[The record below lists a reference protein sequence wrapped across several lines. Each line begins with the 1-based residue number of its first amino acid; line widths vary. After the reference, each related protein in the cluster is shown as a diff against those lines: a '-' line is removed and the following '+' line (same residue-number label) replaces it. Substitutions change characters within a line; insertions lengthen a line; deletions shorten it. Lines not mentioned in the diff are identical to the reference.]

1 MKTHI
6 CLTLLLFS
14 LLNVQW
20 LSAQQVY
27 QSHHYGSPGDIYLYN
42 RFAPG
47 LLNDAIIQDGTGVIW
62 DVSSMTELNTHA
74 NQILEPGEGINQ
86 FNFLAICAL
95 SGLSTLDCFET
106 WNNTDQVVQLK
117 DSLLLLDF
125 VLHDL
130 QRFQARDGNLLLENF
145 IGFTVDLGGTP
156 TQAVIVYENQD
167 TIMHFPVNYG
177 DAWTS
182 ETHYGLDLTSA
193 GENVL
198 YNSTQTRITTIDG
211 WGTVQ
216 TPFDTFENVIRLR
229 SDILRLDTIVED
241 GTDTTT
247 LIADQIEYMWL
258 DTNYNLPIMT
268 ANGLIT
274 ASDSIILDAVE
285 YIYEASCPIPTWS
298 LDPGGQVFE
307 IDTSGTV
314 TVDFNILDNNADAF
328 SWDFGDGQFI
338 MSTGDTSH
346 TYTEP
351 GVYSIAVAGCMT
363 DCLPLNSCN
372 FQIITIVV
380 VDTATAISNVDGQNL
395 GIKLF
400 PNPTKGDLNL
410 FIPTILGKQQYRIA
424 DMTGRTLQSGAINEG
439 ETRLSTDLLP
449 NGLYSIQ
456 FTSISNP
463 NAPVAFTRF
472 MIMKE

>member
-1 MKTHI
+1 
-6 CLTLLLFS
+6 
-14 LLNVQW
+14 
-20 LSAQQVY
+20 
-27 QSHHYGSPGDIYLYN
+27 
-42 RFAPG
+42 
-47 LLNDAIIQDGTGVIW
+47 
-62 DVSSMTELNTHA
+62 
-74 NQILEPGEGINQ
+74 
-86 FNFLAICAL
+86 
-95 SGLSTLDCFET
+95 
-106 WNNTDQVVQLK
+106 
-117 DSLLLLDF
+117 
-125 VLHDL
+125 
-130 QRFQARDGNLLLENF
+130 
-145 IGFTVDLGGTP
+145 
-156 TQAVIVYENQD
+156 
-167 TIMHFPVNYG
+167 
-177 DAWTS
+177 
-182 ETHYGLDLTSA
+182 
-193 GENVL
+193 
-198 YNSTQTRITTIDG
+198 
-211 WGTVQ
+211 VQ

-274 ASDSIILDAVE
+274 ASDSIILNAVE

-314 TVDFNILDNNADAF
+314 TIDFNILDNNADAF